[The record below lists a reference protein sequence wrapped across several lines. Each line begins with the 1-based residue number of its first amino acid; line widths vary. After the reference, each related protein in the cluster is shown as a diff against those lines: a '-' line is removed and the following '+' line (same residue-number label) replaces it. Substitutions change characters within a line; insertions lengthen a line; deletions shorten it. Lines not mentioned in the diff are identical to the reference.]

1 MVQYLQEWNPH
12 CSQGDPVPV
21 SASPIRYPPDARFR
35 TNTIPSVSHR
45 LLSFLLL
52 ALFLFCPPTWAQ
64 STDSGSL
71 PPPSSSSDSSSST
84 STQTQEITLTRS
96 QLSLWLG
103 GSLESGHLLGKI
115 PRSRFALLGIRYH
128 HLLIPAEASPLAPSR
143 LTLTYTAD
151 VFPLAH
157 LSIPPHTISTSPR
170 RGENNQLWEKG
181 LQTNG
186 IGASPFGLRIN
197 HRYTKHIQPFIAGS
211 SGFIYF
217 FRPMPDERGRH
228 LNFTIDVG
236 LGVQVLLSSSTT
248 LTLGYRYLHLSNG
261 FRGIVNPGVDANL
274 MHLGVTVLP

>member
-1 MVQYLQEWNPH
+1 MESSLQPRR
-12 CSQGDPVPV
+12 SR
-21 SASPIRYPPDARFR
+21 SSLLLPIRHPPDACFR

-45 LLSFLLL
+45 LLSVFLL

-64 STDSGSL
+64 SADNG
-71 PPPSSSSDSSSST
+71 PPLIPSSSSDSSSST
-84 STQTQEITLTRS
+84 STQTQEVSLNRS

-103 GSLESGHLLGKI
+103 GSLESGHILGKI
-115 PRSRFALLGIRYH
+115 PRSRFALLGFRYH
-128 HLLIPAEASPLAPSR
+128 HLLVPAESNTLAPSR

-151 VFPLAH
+151 VFPLAR
-157 LSIPPHTISTSPR
+157 LSIPPHTISTSTR
-170 RGENNQLWEKG
+170 RGEDNPLWEKG

-186 IGASPFGLRIN
+186 VGASPFGLRIN
-197 HRYTKHIQPFIAGS
+197 HRYNKHIQPFVAGS
-211 SGFIYF
+211 TGFIYF

-228 LNFTIDVG
+228 LNFTVDVG